1 MRRCRMLLSV
11 SYTCNF
17 RSLFQFH
24 GVVNFGLLPG
34 IQSLPLRVSL
44 QLSIG
49 GADSGNFA
57 MLCVVTPPPPPPP
70 PTPFTRFSA
79 SSFLPSA
86 HPCSAAPFSLSSVR
100 SVDWV
105 TQHKHKCLPSLGSM
119 PFYAGRLS
127 ARALAPSDK
136 SVPWSGEETIG
147 PLAVIFGRREHRTL
161 R

>member
-34 IQSLPLRVSL
+34 KQSLPLQVSL
-44 QLSIG
+44 QLSID

-57 MLCVVTPPPPPPP
+57 MLCVVTPSARTRARRRHHHSLASPPPRSCPSALRPSV
-70 PTPFTRFSA
+70 FSC
-79 SSFLPSA
+79 SFLTIT
-86 HPCSAAPFSLSSVR
+86 SSVGR
-100 SVDWV
+100 LGHAAQAQVP
-105 TQHKHKCLPSLGSM
+105 LFPSLGRM

-127 ARALAPSDK
+127 ARAQSPPRSDAK
-136 SVPWSGEETIG
+136 PLSVAWS
-147 PLAVIFGRREHRTL
+147 
-161 R
+161 